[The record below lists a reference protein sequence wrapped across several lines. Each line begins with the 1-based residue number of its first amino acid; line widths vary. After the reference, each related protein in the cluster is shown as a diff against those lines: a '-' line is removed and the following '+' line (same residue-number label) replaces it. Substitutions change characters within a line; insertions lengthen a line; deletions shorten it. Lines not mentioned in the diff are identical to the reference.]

1 MAGSEWRPSLAA
13 CTASTPASGPP
24 ARRCSAAAAIP
35 TFFPVAPAIG
45 REEGYVANPKDRTSR
60 PAEPESTDAPRDA
73 GADAEQR
80 IEQRRQNEKEIS
92 RREEEGYDQPQSSAQ
107 KNSTPGGAP

>member
-1 MAGSEWRPSLAA
+1 
-13 CTASTPASGPP
+13 
-24 ARRCSAAAAIP
+24 
-35 TFFPVAPAIG
+35 
-45 REEGYVANPKDRTSR
+45 VANPNDRTSP
-60 PAEPESTDAPRDA
+60 PAEGTENTDAPRDA

-107 KNSTPGGAP
+107 KNPTPGRAP